1 MSTNATWEKRPTA
14 TVDRAGPTRRD
25 GTGRTHVRNR
35 YAGAGHTLVMPTEPE
50 TGYDPSLGRKF
61 VFVTGGVMSGLGK
74 GITAASTG
82 RLLANAGF
90 DVTAVKIDPYLNVDA
105 GTMNPFQHGE
115 VYVLKDGGEVDLDL
129 GNYERFLD
137 TDMTSD
143 HNVTTGKVYREV
155 IEKERAGDYLG
166 KTVQIIPHITDDI
179 KRRIRE
185 AAEGSDVCLIEV
197 GGTVGDIEG
206 MPYLEALRQFA
217 HEEDHED
224 ILFAH
229 VTLVPYS
236 KNGEQKTKP
245 TQHSVKE
252 LRSIGLQPDIVVGRC
267 EDPLEA
273 KTREKIALFCDVPT
287 EAVFSNPDMEDIY
300 QVPLVVEEEGL
311 DSYVMDH
318 LGLTEEA
325 LPAGDR
331 DTRWRDIVTRPKSGH
346 ATVALVGKY
355 GMEDAYISIH
365 ESLKHAGLQREVD
378 VQRRWVHSEDL
389 ADGHDGQ
396 LADADG
402 VVVPGGFGSRGT
414 EGKIEA
420 IRYCRKHDV
429 PFLGLCLG
437 FQMAV
442 VEFARHVLGLDGAHS
457 AELDEGTPH
466 PVIDLLPEQKEME
479 DMGGTMRLGA
489 HETDIEEGTL
499 AHDLYGA
506 TTCTERHRH
515 RYEVNPEYIEDM
527 EAAGM
532 VFSGVSGNRMEILEL
547 PGHPYF
553 LGTQFHPE
561 FRSRPT
567 RASPPFVGFLEAVL
581 SRTESGQPAAQA
593 GGAD

>member
-1 MSTNATWEKRPTA
+1 
-14 TVDRAGPTRRD
+14 
-25 GTGRTHVRNR
+25 
-35 YAGAGHTLVMPTEPE
+35 MPETE

-61 VFVTGGVMSGLGK
+61 IFVTGGVMSGLGK

-137 TDMTSD
+137 IDMTFD
-143 HNVTTGKVYREV
+143 HNVTTGKVYQHV

-179 KRRIRE
+179 KRRVRE
-185 AAEGSDVCLIEV
+185 AAAGSDVCIVEV

-217 HEEDHED
+217 HEEDEDD
-224 ILFAH
+224 ILFTH

-252 LRSIGLQPDIVVGRC
+252 LRSIGLQPDVLVGRC
-267 EDPLEA
+267 EDKLHA
-273 KTREKIALFCDVPT
+273 DVKEKIALFCDVPT
-287 EAVFSNPDMEDIY
+287 AAVFSNPDVEDIY
-300 QVPLVVEEEGL
+300 HVPLMVEDEGL
-311 DSYVMDH
+311 DEYVMDH
-318 LGLTEEA
+318 LGLASEA
-325 LPAGDR
+325 LPANER
-331 DTRWRDIVTRPKSGH
+331 DTSWRDLVTRDKEG
-346 ATVALVGKY
+346 TVNVALVGKY
-355 GMEDAYISIH
+355 GLEDAYISIH
-365 ESLKHAGLQREVD
+365 ESLKHAGLEKQVHVERE
-378 VQRRWVHSEDL
+378 WIHSEDL

-396 LADADG
+396 LDG
-402 VVVPGGFGSRGT
+402 VDGIVVPGGFGSRGT

-420 IRYCRKHDV
+420 IRYARENDL

-442 VEFARHVLGLDGAHS
+442 VEYARHVLGLAGAHS
-457 AELDEGTPH
+457 AELDEGTPY
-466 PVIDLLPEQKEME
+466 PVIDLLPEQKDKE
-479 DMGGTMRLGA
+479 DMGGTMRLGS
-489 HETDIEEGTL
+489 HETEIKQGTL
-499 AHDLYGA
+499 AHDLYED

-515 RYEVNPEYIEDM
+515 RYEVNPEYIDDLED
-527 EAAGM
+527 AGL
-532 VFSGVSGNRMEILEL
+532 VFSGTSGRRMEILEL
-547 PGHPYF
+547 PDHPYF
-553 LGTQFHPE
+553 FGTQFHPE

-567 RASPPFVGFLEAVL
+567 RASPPFVGFLDAVCSL
-581 SRTESGQPAAQA
+581 S
-593 GGAD
+593 GGEN

>member
-1 MSTNATWEKRPTA
+1 
-14 TVDRAGPTRRD
+14 
-25 GTGRTHVRNR
+25 
-35 YAGAGHTLVMPTEPE
+35 MPTEPD

-61 VFVTGGVMSGLGK
+61 IFVTGGVMSGLGK

-137 TDMTSD
+137 IDMTSD
-143 HNVTTGKVYREV
+143 HNVTTGKVYRHV

-179 KRRIRE
+179 KRRVRE
-185 AAEGSDVCLIEV
+185 AAAGSDICIVEV

-206 MPYLEALRQFA
+206 MPYMEALRQFA
-217 HEEDHED
+217 HEEDGEN
-224 ILFAH
+224 ILFTH

-252 LRSIGLQPDIVVGRC
+252 LRSIGLQPDLVVGRC
-267 EDPLEA
+267 SEPLDA
-273 KTREKIALFCDVPT
+273 QAREKIALFCDVPRD
-287 EAVFSNPDMEDIY
+287 AVFSNPDVEDIY
-300 QVPLVVEEEGL
+300 HVPLMIEDEGL
-311 DSYVMDH
+311 DEYVLSH
-318 LGLTEEA
+318 FGLDGEA
-325 LPAGDR
+325 LPEGQR
-331 DTRWRDIVTRPKSGH
+331 DSAWRDRVTRETQSEV
-346 ATVALVGKY
+346 TVALVGKY
-355 GMEDAYISIH
+355 GLEDAYISIH
-365 ESLKHAGLQREVD
+365 ESLKHAGLEKQVAVERE
-378 VQRRWVHSEDL
+378 WVHAENL
-389 ADGHDGQ
+389 ADGYDGS
-396 LADADG
+396 LDHVDG

-420 IRYCRKHDV
+420 IRYARENDL

-442 VEFARHVLGLDGAHS
+442 VEFARNVLGLAGAHS
-457 AELDEGTPH
+457 AELDPETPH
-466 PVIDLLPEQKEME
+466 PVIDLLPEQEGVD
-479 DMGGTMRLGA
+479 DMGATMRLG
-489 HETDIEEGTL
+489 TDVTEIVEGTL
-499 AHDLYGA
+499 AHELYGA
-506 TTCTERHRH
+506 TSCEERHRH
-515 RYEVNPEYIEDM
+515 RYEVNPEYIEDL
-527 EAAGM
+527 EANGL
-532 VFSGVSGNRMEILEL
+532 VFSGTSGRRMEILEL
-547 PGHPYF
+547 PEHPYF

-567 RASPPFVGFLEAVL
+567 RASPPFVGFLDTIRAV
-581 SRTESGQPAAQA
+581 SG
-593 GGAD
+593 GSV

>member
-1 MSTNATWEKRPTA
+1 
-14 TVDRAGPTRRD
+14 
-25 GTGRTHVRNR
+25 
-35 YAGAGHTLVMPTEPE
+35 MPREPE
-50 TGYDPSLGRKF
+50 TAYDETLGNKF
-61 VFVTGGVMSGLGK
+61 IFVTGGVMSGLGK

-137 TDMTSD
+137 VDMTSD

-166 KTVQIIPHITDDI
+166 RTVQVIPHVTDDI

-185 AAEGSDVCLIEV
+185 VAEGSDVCLVEV

-217 HEEDHED
+217 HEQDEED
-224 ILFAH
+224 ILFVH

-252 LRSIGLQPDIVVGRC
+252 LRSIGLQPDVLVGRC
-267 EDPLEA
+267 DDPLDS

-287 EAVFSNPDMEDIY
+287 DAVFSNPDVEDIY
-300 QVPLVVEEEGL
+300 RVPLVVEDEGL
-311 DSYVMDH
+311 DEYVMSELD
-318 LGLTEEA
+318 LAGRA
-325 LPAGDR
+325 LPETER
-331 DTRWRDIVTRPKSGH
+331 ENSWRE
-346 ATVALVGKY
+346 TVSREKGGAVSVAIVGKY
-355 GMEDAYISIH
+355 GLEDAYISVH
-365 ESLKHAGLQREVD
+365 ESLKHAGLEERVE
-378 VQRRWVHSEDL
+378 VQRQWIHSEDL
-389 ADGHDGQ
+389 ADGASGQ
-396 LADADG
+396 LDGVGG

-420 IRYCRKHDV
+420 IRYCRENGV

-442 VEFARHVLGLDGAHS
+442 VEAARNLLGLEGAHS
-457 AELDEGTPH
+457 AELEPDTPA
-466 PVIDLLPEQKEME
+466 PVIDLLPEQKEKD

-489 HETDIEEGTL
+489 HVTEIEAGTL
-499 AHDLYGA
+499 AHELYDSSS
-506 TTCTERHRH
+506 CTERHRH
-515 RYEVNPEYIEDM
+515 RYEVNPEYIDDLED
-527 EAAGM
+527 AGV
-532 VFSGVSGNRMEILEL
+532 VFSGTSGNRMEILER
-547 PGHPYF
+547 PDHPYF
-553 LGTQFHPE
+553 LGTQYHPE

-567 RASPPFVGFLEAVL
+567 RASPPFVGFVQAVV
-581 SRTESGQPAAQA
+581 EQA
-593 GGAD
+593 DLGDELTV

>member
-1 MSTNATWEKRPTA
+1 
-14 TVDRAGPTRRD
+14 
-25 GTGRTHVRNR
+25 
-35 YAGAGHTLVMPTEPE
+35 MPTDSD
-50 TGYDPSLGRKF
+50 TGYDPTLGNKF

-82 RLLANAGF
+82 RLLKNAGF

-137 TDMTSD
+137 EDMTFD
-143 HNVTTGKVYREV
+143 HNVTTGKTYRHV

-185 AAEGSDVCLIEV
+185 AAEGTDVCIVEV

-217 HEEDHED
+217 HEQDDND
-224 ILFAH
+224 ILFTH

-252 LRSIGLQPDIVVGRC
+252 LRSIGLQPDILVGRC
-267 EDPLEA
+267 EDRLHPDV
-273 KTREKIALFCDVPT
+273 KEKIALFCDVPT
-287 EAVFSNPDMEDIY
+287 EAVFSNPDVEDIY
-300 QVPLVVEEEGL
+300 HVPLMVEEEGL
-311 DSYVMDH
+311 DEYVMEE
-318 LGLTEEA
+318 LGLAERA
-325 LPAGDR
+325 LPEDER
-331 DTRWRDIVTRPKSGH
+331 DNTWRNLVTQETTGEVDI
-346 ATVALVGKY
+346 ALVGKY
-355 GMEDAYISIH
+355 DLEDAYMSVN
-365 ESLKHAGLQREVD
+365 EALKHAGLEKNVD
-378 VQRRWVHSEDL
+378 VNVRWVDSDKDDVTESANL
-389 ADGHDGQ
+389 TE
-396 LADADG
+396 ADG
-402 VVVPGGFGSRGT
+402 VVVPGGFGARGT

-420 IRYCRKHDV
+420 IRYARENDV

-442 VEFARHVLGLDGAHS
+442 VEHARNVLGYGEAHS
-457 AELDEGTPH
+457 AEMDEETPN
-466 PVIDLLPEQKEME
+466 PVIDILPEQEHTE

-489 HETDIEEGTL
+489 HKTDITPGTL
-499 AHDLYGA
+499 AEDIYES
-506 TTCTERHRH
+506 TVCTERHRH
-515 RYEVNPEYIEDM
+515 RYEVNPEYFEDFA
-527 EAAGM
+527 ETSM
-532 VFSGVSGNRMEILEL
+532 VFSGRAGRRMEILEL
-547 PGHPYF
+547 DDHPYF
-553 LGTQFHPE
+553 IGTQFHPE

-567 RASPPFVGFLEAVL
+567 RASPPFVGLLEAVL
-581 SRTESGQPAAQA
+581 GERDW
-593 GGAD
+593 ADQQEIEV

>member
-1 MSTNATWEKRPTA
+1 
-14 TVDRAGPTRRD
+14 
-25 GTGRTHVRNR
+25 
-35 YAGAGHTLVMPTEPE
+35 MPTEQ

-137 TDMTSD
+137 IDMTFD

-166 KTVQIIPHITDDI
+166 RTVQIIPHITDDI

-185 AAEGSDVCLIEV
+185 AAEGSDVCIVEV

-217 HEEDHED
+217 HEEEDDD
-224 ILFAH
+224 ILFTH

-252 LRSIGLQPDIVVGRC
+252 LRSIGLQPDILVGRC
-267 EDPLEA
+267 EDPLEEE
-273 KTREKIALFCDVPT
+273 TREKIALFCDVPT
-287 EAVFSNPDMEDIY
+287 GAVFSNPDVEDIY
-300 QVPLVVEEEGL
+300 RVPLVVEDEGL
-311 DSYVMDH
+311 DEYVLDH
-318 LGLTEEA
+318 LGLAGEA
-325 LPAGDR
+325 LPERQR
-331 DTRWRDIVTRPKSGH
+331 DTTWRETVTRESEGKVE
-346 ATVALVGKY
+346 VALVGKY
-355 GMEDAYISIH
+355 GLEDAYISIH
-365 ESLKHAGLQREVD
+365 ESLKHAGLEKRVD
-378 VQRRWVHSEDL
+378 VDRQWVHSEDL
-389 ADGHDGQ
+389 VDGHDGQ
-396 LADADG
+396 LAGVDG
-402 VVVPGGFGSRGT
+402 VVIPGGFGSRGT

-420 IRYCRKHDV
+420 IRYCREQDV
-429 PFLGLCLG
+429 PLLGLCLG
-437 FQMAV
+437 FQLSV
-442 VEFARHVLGLDGAHS
+442 VEFARNVLGLEGAHS
-457 AELDEGTPH
+457 AELDEDTPH
-466 PVIDLLPEQKEME
+466 PVIDLLPEQKEMD

-489 HETDIEEGTL
+489 HETDLHEGTL
-499 AHDLYGA
+499 ARELYGA
-506 TTCTERHRH
+506 STCTERHRH
-515 RYEVNPEYIEDM
+515 RYEVNPEYIPDL

-532 VFSGVSGNRMEILEL
+532 VFSGTSGERMEVLEL
-547 PGHPYF
+547 PDHSYF

-567 RASPPFVGFLEAVL
+567 RASPPFVGFLDAIVTAE
-581 SRTESGQPAAQA
+581 QPARV
-593 GGAD
+593 GGDD